1 MNKKVR
7 LTEQQLRSIIKEKV
21 NHVLEEGIDFDYAT
35 KTVSYNPSH
44 ENNVDTSI
52 ENNPTVDETLVD
64 GVRVWSIFKRKQGNK
79 GDGNPLVYALKNEAG
94 WTFTKEQD
102 KIDIEKQFDAIA
114 SKFASLYP
122 IGVTI
127 LIPSTNGLNKHIA
140 DVVMSKSEN
149 AKLVTGLICKLTTEE
164 VADIALEFGSK
175 FREYYKKDFN
185 AKYEKLLEY
194 LETMNQEHDGCF
206 CRHLIKDPKMRDV
219 LDCTL
224 KVTEDKY
231 AKYAKCVNGEDVL
244 IIDDTI
250 SRGQTIQAAVDA
262 LKTSYAPKS
271 ITVLTLLSK
280 LYEQPK

>member
-1 MNKKVR
+1 MEKKVR

-79 GDGNPLVYALKNEAG
+79 GDGNPRVYALKNEAG

-185 AKYEKLLEY
+185 AKYEKLLE
-194 LETMNQEHDGCF
+194 G
-206 CRHLIKDPKMRDV
+206 
-219 LDCTL
+219 
-224 KVTEDKY
+224 
-231 AKYAKCVNGEDVL
+231 
-244 IIDDTI
+244 
-250 SRGQTIQAAVDA
+250 S
-262 LKTSYAPKS
+262 
-271 ITVLTLLSK
+271 SK
-280 LYEQPK
+280 N